1 MIIIIDIGKGY
12 YGSFKVVEKCEKKK
26 KNFRFL
32 SYRYISNFFNF
43 FLYGIY
49 ILLTY
54 WRKGNS
60 EKQLITTSSFLIT
73 NQSLKLFIL
82 VSIKLK
88 FFSHVFFNL
97 IVRF

>member
-12 YGSFKVVEKCEKKK
+12 DGSFKVVEKCEKKKK

-54 WRKGNS
+54 
-60 EKQLITTSSFLIT
+60 
-73 NQSLKLFIL
+73 
-82 VSIKLK
+82 
-88 FFSHVFFNL
+88 
-97 IVRF
+97 